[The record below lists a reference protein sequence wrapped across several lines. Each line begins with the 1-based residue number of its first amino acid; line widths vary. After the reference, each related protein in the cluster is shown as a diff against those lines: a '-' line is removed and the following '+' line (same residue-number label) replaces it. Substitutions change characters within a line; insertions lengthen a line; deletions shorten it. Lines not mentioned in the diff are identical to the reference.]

1 MKVIDLNEAKANLE
15 QYARD
20 CQQSPVIVTIEGV
33 PSFEMTPIHSDDPE
47 FIDRLLEQD
56 EAFRRL
62 AEERRREADEGRV
75 STLAEVRRRLEASS
89 EELDQHGQP

>member
-1 MKVIDLNEAKANLE
+1 MGAINLNKTKTN
-15 QYARD
+15 
-20 CQQSPVIVTIEGV
+20 
-33 PSFEMTPIHSDDPE
+33 DDPE

-75 STLAEVRRRLEASS
+75 STLADVRQRLDASS
-89 EELDQHGQP
+89 

>member
-20 CQQSPVIVTIEGV
+20 CHESPVIVTIGGK
-33 PSFEMTPIHSDDPE
+33 PTFEMIPIHTDDPG

-62 AEERRREADEGRV
+62 AVERRREADEGRA
-75 STLAEVRRRLEASS
+75 STLEDVRQRLAPSS
-89 EELDQHGQP
+89 